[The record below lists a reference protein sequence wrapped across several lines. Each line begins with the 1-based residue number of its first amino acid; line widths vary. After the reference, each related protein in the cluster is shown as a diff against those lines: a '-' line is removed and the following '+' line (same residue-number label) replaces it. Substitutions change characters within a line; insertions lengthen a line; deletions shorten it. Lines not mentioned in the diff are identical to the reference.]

1 MEREIGIIPYV
12 SSRYRY
18 RPADKREPQPGKR
31 VLVVGAILVFALLG
45 VIVRLFQLQVLEYGA
60 YKLLA
65 SDQHE
70 VQAQLVPKRGTI
82 YLQDRFDGSLH
93 PVAKDRETWQV
104 YSVRREIREATST
117 ASALAPLLEL
127 PAERILFQ
135 MMYAT
140 SSYQVLSKDVPMEK
154 AEQIREQR
162 FPGIGLTKGPMR
174 FYPEQGLGGQ
184 VFGFV
189 GFDDKNRRVGRYG
202 IEGSHNELLAG
213 TYGTLLIEKDAAGR
227 RLSIGTTDL
236 QHARDGSDLVL
247 TLDRAMQ
254 YEACRRAARAVDE
267 FQAESASIA
276 VMDPETG
283 AIWAM
288 CSAPDFDPANYGK
301 IESISVLNNPAT
313 FNEYEPGS
321 IFKPLTLA
329 AGIEEGK
336 IGPNTTYNDP
346 GEEKIDDFTVRNSD
360 KQAHGIQTMT
370 EVLTKSL
377 NTGTIFVQRL
387 IGKETFRK
395 YVQAFGF
402 GAKTA
407 LGINPEADGDIRPLE
422 KKGSIFAATGS
433 YGQGI
438 TVTQVQ
444 MLAAYAAL
452 ANGGKLMKPYL
463 VKEVIHPDGQR
474 DVTKP
479 TLIREVISKRTS
491 RLISGMMVTV
501 VESGHGKRAAVPG
514 YYVAGKTGTAQ
525 VPNPNGPGYLPDATI
540 GSFAGYAPSDHP
552 RFVMLVT
559 VEKPKT
565 VAFAEASAAPVFG
578 DMAKFILATLQVPP
592 ERPIKDTPPPPSP
605 VTTPTST
612 SSASSTVR

>member
-1 MEREIGIIPYV
+1 VIGGILMLALG
-12 SSRYRY
+12 S
-18 RPADKREPQPGKR
+18 
-31 VLVVGAILVFALLG
+31 VV
-45 VIVRLFQLQVLEYGA
+45 VRLFQLQILEYSA

-82 YLQDRFDGSLH
+82 YLRDRFDGSLH

-104 YSVRREIREATST
+104 YSVRREIKDATST
-117 ASALAPLLEL
+117 AVALAPMLEL
-127 PAERILFQ
+127 PAEQILFQ
-135 MMYAT
+135 MLYAT
-140 SSYQVLSKDVPMEK
+140 SSFQVLSKDVPMEH
-154 AEQIREQR
+154 AETIRGNR
-162 FPGIGLTKGPMR
+162 YPGIGISKGPTR

-189 GFDDKNRRVGRYG
+189 GMDDDNHRVGRYG
-202 IEGSHNELLAG
+202 LEGSFNEELAG

-227 RLSIGTTDL
+227 RMSIGTTEL

-254 YEACRRAARAVDE
+254 YEACRKAAGAVAE
-267 FQAESASIA
+267 FQADSASIV

-283 AIWAM
+283 AVWAM

-301 IESISVLNNPAT
+301 IDSISVLNNSAT
-313 FNEYEPGS
+313 FDQIEPGS
-321 IFKPLTLA
+321 IFKPLTMA

-336 IGPNTTYNDP
+336 IGPNTTYVDP

-360 KQAHGIQTMT
+360 KLAHGVQTMT

-387 IGKETFRK
+387 LGKETFRK
-395 YVQAFGF
+395 YVQNFGF
-402 GAKTA
+402 GEKT
-407 LGINPEADGDIRPLE
+407 GVGVGPEAEGDIRPLD
-422 KKGSIFAATGS
+422 KKGSIFAATAS

-438 TVTQVQ
+438 SVTQIQ
-444 MLAAYAAL
+444 MLTAFGAL
-452 ANGGKLMKPYL
+452 ANGGRLMQPFL
-463 VKEVIHPDGQR
+463 VKEIVHPDGQR
-474 DVTKP
+474 VVTEP
-479 TLIREVISKRTS
+479 RVVREVISKRTS
-491 RLISGMMVTV
+491 RLVSGMMVTV
-501 VESGHGKRAAVPG
+501 VESGHGKLAAVPG

-540 GSFAGYAPSDHP
+540 GSFVGYAPSDHP

-559 VEKPKT
+559 VVKPKT
-565 VAFAEASAAPVFG
+565 VSFAESSAAPVFG
-578 DMAKFILATLQVPP
+578 DMAKFILSTLQVPP
-592 ERPIKDTPPPPSP
+592 ERPITAKPQAPLPP
-605 VTTPTST
+605 VTTSSSTAPTST
-612 SSASSTVR
+612 VR

>member
-1 MEREIGIIPYV
+1 MLALG
-12 SSRYRY
+12 S
-18 RPADKREPQPGKR
+18 
-31 VLVVGAILVFALLG
+31 VV
-45 VIVRLFQLQVLEYGA
+45 VRLFQLQILEYSA

-82 YLQDRFDGSLH
+82 YLRDRFDGSLH

-104 YSVRREIREATST
+104 YSVRREIKDATST
-117 ASALAPLLEL
+117 AVALAPMLEL
-127 PAERILFQ
+127 PAEQILFQ
-135 MMYAT
+135 MLYAT
-140 SSYQVLSKDVPMEK
+140 SSFQVLSKDVPMEH
-154 AEQIREQR
+154 AETIRGNR
-162 FPGIGLTKGPMR
+162 YPGIGISKGPTR

-189 GFDDKNRRVGRYG
+189 GMDDDNHRVGRYG
-202 IEGSHNELLAG
+202 LEGSFNEELAG

-227 RLSIGTTDL
+227 RMSIGTTEL

-254 YEACRRAARAVDE
+254 YEACRKAAGAVAE
-267 FQAESASIA
+267 FQADSASIV

-283 AIWAM
+283 AVWAM

-301 IESISVLNNPAT
+301 IDSISVLNNSAT
-313 FNEYEPGS
+313 FDQIEPGS
-321 IFKPLTLA
+321 IFKPLTMA

-336 IGPNTTYNDP
+336 IGPNTTYVDP

-360 KQAHGIQTMT
+360 KLAHGVQTMT

-387 IGKETFRK
+387 LGKETFRK
-395 YVQAFGF
+395 YVQNFGF
-402 GAKTA
+402 GKKT
-407 LGINPEADGDIRPLE
+407 GVGVGPEAEGDIRPLD
-422 KKGSIFAATGS
+422 KKGSIFAATAS

-438 TVTQVQ
+438 SVTQIQ
-444 MLAAYAAL
+444 MLAAFGSL
-452 ANGGKLMKPYL
+452 ANGGRLMQPFL
-463 VKEVIHPDGQR
+463 VKEVVHPDGQR
-474 DVTKP
+474 VVTEP
-479 TLIREVISKRTS
+479 RVVREVISKRTS
-491 RLISGMMVTV
+491 RLVSGMMVTV
-501 VESGHGKRAAVPG
+501 VESGHGKLAAVPG

-540 GSFAGYAPSDHP
+540 GSFVGYAPSDHP

-559 VEKPKT
+559 VVKPRT
-565 VAFAEASAAPVFG
+565 VSFAESSAAPVFG
-578 DMAKFILATLQVPP
+578 DMAKFILSTLQVPP
-592 ERPIKDTPPPPSP
+592 ERPITAKPQAPLPP
-605 VTTPTST
+605 VTTSSSTAPTST
-612 SSASSTVR
+612 IR

>member
-1 MEREIGIIPYV
+1 MLALG
-12 SSRYRY
+12 S
-18 RPADKREPQPGKR
+18 
-31 VLVVGAILVFALLG
+31 VV
-45 VIVRLFQLQVLEYGA
+45 VRLFQLQILEYSA

-82 YLQDRFDGSLH
+82 YLRDRFDGSLH

-104 YSVRREIREATST
+104 YSVRREIKDATST
-117 ASALAPLLEL
+117 AVALAPMLEL
-127 PAERILFQ
+127 PAEQILFQ
-135 MMYAT
+135 MLYAT
-140 SSYQVLSKDVPMEK
+140 SSFQVLSKDVPMEH
-154 AEQIREQR
+154 AETIRGNR
-162 FPGIGLTKGPMR
+162 YPGIGISKGPTR

-189 GFDDKNRRVGRYG
+189 GMDDDNHRVGRYG
-202 IEGSHNELLAG
+202 LEGSFNEELAG

-227 RLSIGTTDL
+227 RMSIGTTEL

-254 YEACRRAARAVDE
+254 YEACRKAAGAVAE
-267 FQAESASIA
+267 FQAESASIV

-283 AIWAM
+283 AVWAM

-301 IESISVLNNPAT
+301 IDSISVLNNPAT
-313 FNEYEPGS
+313 FDQIEPGS
-321 IFKPLTLA
+321 IFKPLTMA

-336 IGPNTTYNDP
+336 IGPNTTYVDP

-360 KQAHGIQTMT
+360 KLAHGLQTMT

-387 IGKETFRK
+387 LGKETFRK
-395 YVQAFGF
+395 YVQNFGF
-402 GAKTA
+402 GEKT
-407 LGINPEADGDIRPLE
+407 GVGVGPEAEGDIRPLD
-422 KKGSIFAATGS
+422 KKGSIFAATAS

-438 TVTQVQ
+438 SVTQIQ
-444 MLAAYAAL
+444 MLTAFGAL
-452 ANGGKLMKPYL
+452 ANGGRLMQPFL
-463 VKEVIHPDGQR
+463 VKEVVHPDGQR
-474 DVTKP
+474 IVTEP
-479 TLIREVISKRTS
+479 RVVREVISKRTS
-491 RLISGMMVTV
+491 RLVSGMMVTV
-501 VESGHGKRAAVPG
+501 VESGHGKLAAVPG

-540 GSFAGYAPSDHP
+540 GSFVGYAPSDHP

-559 VEKPKT
+559 VVKPKT
-565 VAFAEASAAPVFG
+565 VSFAESSAAPVFG
-578 DMAKFILATLQVPP
+578 DMAKFILSTLQVPP
-592 ERPIKDTPPPPSP
+592 ERPITAKPQAPLPP
-605 VTTPTST
+605 VTTSSSTAPTST
-612 SSASSTVR
+612 VR

>member
-1 MEREIGIIPYV
+1 VIGGILMLALG
-12 SSRYRY
+12 S
-18 RPADKREPQPGKR
+18 
-31 VLVVGAILVFALLG
+31 VV
-45 VIVRLFQLQVLEYGA
+45 VRLFQLQILEYSA

-82 YLQDRFDGSLH
+82 YLRDRFDGSLH

-104 YSVRREIREATST
+104 YSVRREIKDATST
-117 ASALAPLLEL
+117 AVALAPMLEL
-127 PAERILFQ
+127 PAEQILFQ
-135 MMYAT
+135 MLYAT
-140 SSYQVLSKDVPMEK
+140 SSFQVLSKDVPMEH
-154 AEQIREQR
+154 AETIRGNR
-162 FPGIGLTKGPMR
+162 YPGIGISKGPTR

-189 GFDDKNRRVGRYG
+189 GMDDDNHRVGRYG
-202 IEGSHNELLAG
+202 LEGSFNDELAG

-227 RLSIGTTDL
+227 RMSIGTTEL

-254 YEACRRAARAVDE
+254 YEACRKAAGAVAE
-267 FQAESASIA
+267 FQADSASIV

-283 AIWAM
+283 AVWAM

-301 IESISVLNNPAT
+301 IDSISVLNNSAT
-313 FNEYEPGS
+313 FDQIEPGS
-321 IFKPLTLA
+321 IFKPLTMA

-336 IGPNTTYNDP
+336 IGPNTTYVDP

-360 KQAHGIQTMT
+360 KLAHGVQTMT

-387 IGKETFRK
+387 LGKETFRK
-395 YVQAFGF
+395 YVQNFGF
-402 GAKTA
+402 GKKT
-407 LGINPEADGDIRPLE
+407 GVGVGPEAEGDIRPLD
-422 KKGSIFAATGS
+422 KKGSIFAATAS

-438 TVTQVQ
+438 SVTQIQ
-444 MLAAYAAL
+444 MLAAFGSL
-452 ANGGKLMKPYL
+452 ANGGRLMQPFL
-463 VKEVIHPDGQR
+463 VKEVVHPDGQR
-474 DVTKP
+474 VVTEP
-479 TLIREVISKRTS
+479 RVVREVISKRTS
-491 RLISGMMVTV
+491 RLVSGMMVTV
-501 VESGHGKRAAVPG
+501 VESGHGKLAAVPG

-540 GSFAGYAPSDHP
+540 GSFVGYAPSDHP

-559 VEKPKT
+559 VVKPRT
-565 VAFAEASAAPVFG
+565 VSFAESSAAPVFG
-578 DMAKFILATLQVPP
+578 DMAKFILSTLQVPP
-592 ERPIKDTPPPPSP
+592 ERPITAKPQAPLPP
-605 VTTPTST
+605 VTTSSSTAPTST
-612 SSASSTVR
+612 IR

>member
-1 MEREIGIIPYV
+1 MLALG
-12 SSRYRY
+12 S
-18 RPADKREPQPGKR
+18 
-31 VLVVGAILVFALLG
+31 VV
-45 VIVRLFQLQVLEYGA
+45 VRLFQLQILEYSA

-82 YLQDRFDGSLH
+82 YLRDRFDGSLH

-104 YSVRREIREATST
+104 YSVRREIKDATST
-117 ASALAPLLEL
+117 AVALAPMLEL
-127 PAERILFQ
+127 PAEQILFQ
-135 MMYAT
+135 MLYAT
-140 SSYQVLSKDVPMEK
+140 SSFQVLSKDVPMEH
-154 AEQIREQR
+154 AETIRGNR
-162 FPGIGLTKGPMR
+162 YPGIGISKGPTR

-189 GFDDKNRRVGRYG
+189 GMDDDNHRVGRYG
-202 IEGSHNELLAG
+202 LEGSFNEELAG

-227 RLSIGTTDL
+227 RMSIGTTEL

-254 YEACRRAARAVDE
+254 YEACRKAAGAVAE
-267 FQAESASIA
+267 FQADSASIV

-283 AIWAM
+283 AVWAM

-301 IESISVLNNPAT
+301 IDSISVLNNSAT
-313 FNEYEPGS
+313 FDQIEPGS
-321 IFKPLTLA
+321 IFKPLTMA

-336 IGPNTTYNDP
+336 IGPNTTYVDP

-360 KQAHGIQTMT
+360 KLAHGVQTMT

-387 IGKETFRK
+387 LGKETFRK
-395 YVQAFGF
+395 YVQNFGF
-402 GAKTA
+402 GKKT
-407 LGINPEADGDIRPLE
+407 GVGVGPEAEGDIRPLD
-422 KKGSIFAATGS
+422 KKGSIFAATAS

-438 TVTQVQ
+438 SVTQIQ
-444 MLAAYAAL
+444 MLAAFGSL
-452 ANGGKLMKPYL
+452 ANGGRLMQPFL
-463 VKEVIHPDGQR
+463 VKEVVHPDGQR
-474 DVTKP
+474 VVTEP
-479 TLIREVISKRTS
+479 RVVREVISKRTS
-491 RLISGMMVTV
+491 RLVSGMMVTV
-501 VESGHGKRAAVPG
+501 VESGHGKLAAVPG

-540 GSFAGYAPSDHP
+540 GSFVGYAPSDHP

-559 VEKPKT
+559 VVKPRT
-565 VAFAEASAAPVFG
+565 VSFAESSAAPVFG
-578 DMAKFILATLQVPP
+578 DMAKFILSTLQVPP
-592 ERPIKDTPPPPSP
+592 ERPITAKPQAPLPP
-605 VTTPTST
+605 VTTSSST
-612 SSASSTVR
+612 TATSTVR

>member
-1 MEREIGIIPYV
+1 VIGGILMLALG
-12 SSRYRY
+12 S
-18 RPADKREPQPGKR
+18 
-31 VLVVGAILVFALLG
+31 VV
-45 VIVRLFQLQVLEYGA
+45 VRLFQLQILEYSA

-82 YLQDRFDGSLH
+82 YLRDRFDGSLH

-104 YSVRREIREATST
+104 YSVRREIKDATST
-117 ASALAPLLEL
+117 AVALAPMLEL
-127 PAERILFQ
+127 PAEQILFQ
-135 MMYAT
+135 MLYAT
-140 SSYQVLSKDVPMEK
+140 SSFQVLSKDVPMEH
-154 AEQIREQR
+154 AETIRGNR
-162 FPGIGLTKGPMR
+162 YPGIGISKGPTR

-189 GFDDKNRRVGRYG
+189 GMDDDNHRVGRYG
-202 IEGSHNELLAG
+202 LEGSFNDELAG

-227 RLSIGTTDL
+227 RMSIGTTEL

-254 YEACRRAARAVDE
+254 YEACRKAAGAVAE
-267 FQAESASIA
+267 FQADSASIV

-283 AIWAM
+283 AVWAM

-301 IESISVLNNPAT
+301 IDSISVLNNSAT
-313 FNEYEPGS
+313 FDQIEPGS
-321 IFKPLTLA
+321 IFKPLTMA

-336 IGPNTTYNDP
+336 IGPNTTYVDP

-360 KQAHGIQTMT
+360 KLAHGVQTMT

-387 IGKETFRK
+387 LGKETFRK
-395 YVQAFGF
+395 YVQNFGF
-402 GAKTA
+402 GKKT
-407 LGINPEADGDIRPLE
+407 GVGVGPEAEGDIRPLD
-422 KKGSIFAATGS
+422 KKGSIFAATAS

-438 TVTQVQ
+438 SVTQIQ
-444 MLAAYAAL
+444 MLAAFGSL
-452 ANGGKLMKPYL
+452 ANGGRLMQPFL
-463 VKEVIHPDGQR
+463 VKEIVHPDGQR
-474 DVTKP
+474 VVTEP
-479 TLIREVISKRTS
+479 RVVREVISKRTS
-491 RLISGMMVTV
+491 RLVSGMMVTV
-501 VESGHGKRAAVPG
+501 VESGHGKLAAVPG

-540 GSFAGYAPSDHP
+540 GSFVGYAPSDHP

-559 VEKPKT
+559 VVKPRT
-565 VAFAEASAAPVFG
+565 VSFAESSAAPVFG
-578 DMAKFILATLQVPP
+578 DMAKFILSTLQVPP
-592 ERPIKDTPPPPSP
+592 ERPITAKPQAPLPS
-605 VTTPTST
+605 VTASSST
-612 SSASSTVR
+612 TATSTVR